1 MVTAED
7 IIGTWLLV
15 DRGTD
20 DPADAEASLTRYGD
34 DPQGL
39 LIISKEGWMNAA
51 ICWGGRPGLTG
62 DPAWDTDAPDADRLR
77 AFDTHISYGGRW
89 TLENDTFTTEVDFAL
104 NPSWV
109 GGTQVRGME
118 TLPNNGL
125 KLTLSRAWPDGKVV
139 NAWVRWKRA
148 EAAS

>member
-1 MVTAED
+1 MVTKED

-20 DPADAEASLTRYGD
+20 DPTDAKASLARYGD

-62 DPAWDTDAPDADRLR
+62 
-77 AFDTHISYGGRW
+77 YGRRR
-89 TLENDTFTTEVDFAL
+89 
-104 NPSWV
+104 
-109 GGTQVRGME
+109 RG
-118 TLPNNGL
+118 
-125 KLTLSRAWPDGKVV
+125 
-139 NAWVRWKRA
+139 
-148 EAAS
+148 